1 MQIQDHENKNAFIP
15 MGQLEDTTLPHK
27 SIFMHHSKI
36 KNSMPRQL
44 TSEVFYL
51 QLWFT
56 QVDILSR
63 IQDHENKNA
72 DCFMEI
78 SVFWGHRM
86 IDDDDRIKILHLPS
100 FLKDFN

>member
-36 KNSMPRQL
+36 KKYMSGKL

-72 DCFMEI
+72 DCF
-78 SVFWGHRM
+78 SLLRTQ
-86 IDDDDRIKILHLPS
+86 DDKKKSKRERILALYQ
-100 FLKDFN
+100 LQ